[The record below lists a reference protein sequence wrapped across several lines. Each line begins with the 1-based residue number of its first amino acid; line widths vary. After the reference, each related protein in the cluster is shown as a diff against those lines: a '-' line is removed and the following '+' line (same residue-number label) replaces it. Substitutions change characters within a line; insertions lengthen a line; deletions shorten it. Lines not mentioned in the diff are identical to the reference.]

1 MHGLFSLFTS
11 HGKKTRQLLYLESVG
26 IKCALHAEF
35 KNMKLDIFL
44 KGAVGLEVRNLRKSN
59 ISPNKNL

>member
-1 MHGLFSLFTS
+1 
-11 HGKKTRQLLYLESVG
+11 
-26 IKCALHAEF
+26 
-35 KNMKLDIFL
+35 MKLDIFL